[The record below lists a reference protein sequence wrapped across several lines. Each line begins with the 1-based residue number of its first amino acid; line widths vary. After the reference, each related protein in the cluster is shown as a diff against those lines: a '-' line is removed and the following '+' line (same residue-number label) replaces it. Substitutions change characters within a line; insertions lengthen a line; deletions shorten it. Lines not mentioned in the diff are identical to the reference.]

1 MDLERKIK
9 RNYNRAMFK
18 IHKNVREA
26 EEKGIKDKVERN
38 KIRDENQEIYDS
50 AVKAYNRD
58 TKLFKRHGSRAM
70 KFRTF
75 MTQPQPKT
83 KKHLLERK
91 RKLSKFDFGA

>member
-1 MDLERKIK
+1 
-9 RNYNRAMFK
+9 MFK

-26 EEKGIKDKVERN
+26 EEKGIKDKVKRN
-38 KIRDENQEIYDS
+38 KVRDENQKIYDS
-50 AVKAYNRD
+50 AVKSLNRD
-58 TKLFKRHGSRAM
+58 IKLLKKHGSEAM

-91 RKLSKFDFGA
+91 KKLSKFDFGA

>member
-70 KFRTF
+70 KFSTF

-91 RKLSKFDFGA
+91 KKLSKFDFGA